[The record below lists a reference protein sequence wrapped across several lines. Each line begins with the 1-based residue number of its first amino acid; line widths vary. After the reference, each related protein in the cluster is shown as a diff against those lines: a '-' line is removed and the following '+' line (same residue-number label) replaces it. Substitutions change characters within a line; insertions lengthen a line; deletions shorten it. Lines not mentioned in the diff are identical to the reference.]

1 MSKRKIGEVYDDDRK
16 KNGGGGGDTG
26 DAKKAPAAVIAAGAL
41 PAELDDLVP
50 EMLDMRS
57 LSSLAC
63 AGVRW
68 RDASVREML
77 AALHLWLPTVRR
89 ASGRRRHLLAG
100 HSPMQH
106 LDPSDSPELQVDV

>member
-16 KNGGGGGDTG
+16 KNGGGGTG
-26 DAKKAPAAVIAAGAL
+26 DAKKAPAAIIAAGAL

-63 AGVRW
+63 TGVRW

-77 AALHLWLPTVRR
+77 ARLLRR
-89 ASGRRRHLLAG
+89 SDFGRR
-100 HSPMQH
+100 
-106 LDPSDSPELQVDV
+106 